1 MCQSTFNNQ
10 KQTYEVVSKFAFLG
24 GVSESYFMNEFEPL
38 KIEYFNEL
46 IQIKTARNIRNL
58 NILRTTIE
66 KNFSDINSQ
75 MNFDVKNLNQVNIKE
90 ITECISSLEKDG
102 INIVTANTRLD
113 KYIIKINSLISENI
127 NSCRIFFPE
136 YIKWDF
142 IKNLFIMPDGH
153 TEQGVKKEG
162 FKYQNNKALYPYQIY
177 INFPP
182 EKMNGNLLYNDKKF
196 LSLVY
201 EHNGKQFTDVDKVI
215 ECGKTSKEIISE
227 FIYQSDKTTVFVDC
241 ENSDA
246 NKAYNMLSYLEKEH
260 LSDRISKV
268 VLYNDKNSSKLWET
282 IKQYTNIYVE
292 NRMTHRIKED
302 KSLVDIQLAVGLCND
317 YHQTNIDSYI
327 LLASDS
333 DYCGMIEE
341 MPDVKFL
348 VMTEY
353 SKCSD
358 ATLNVLNDFGV
369 NYCSLDEF
377 ETESN
382 ELLIKSFSKEL
393 ENKLSKE
400 LDIEN
405 LSIMFNTVCHNSY
418 TNITNEQ
425 KKEILYKYI
434 NSLNI
439 TIGSDGQ
446 VVVRTEE

>member
-1 MCQSTFNNQ
+1 MCQNIFNNQ

-24 GVSESYFMNEFEPL
+24 GVPESHFINEYEPL
-38 KIEYFNEL
+38 QIEYYTEL
-46 IQIKTARNIRNL
+46 IQIKNALIIRNL

-66 KNFSDINSQ
+66 KNFSDINYQ
-75 MNFDVKNLNQVNIKE
+75 MNYEVKNLNEVNIKE
-90 ITECISSLEKDG
+90 ITECISLLEKNG

-113 KYIIKINSLISENI
+113 KYIIKINSLIFEKI
-127 NSCRIFFPE
+127 NNCKIFFPE

-162 FKYQNNKALYPYQIY
+162 FKYQNNMALYPYQIY

-182 EKMNGNLLYNDKKF
+182 EKMNGNILYNDKKF
-196 LSLVY
+196 LTLVY
-201 EHNGKQFTDVDKVI
+201 KENDNQFTDFDKVI
-215 ECGKTSKEIISE
+215 KGGKTSKEVISE
-227 FIYQSDKTTVFVDC
+227 FIYQSDKTTIFVDC

-246 NKAYNMLSYLEKEH
+246 NKAFKMLSFLENEP

-282 IKQYTNIYVE
+282 IKQYTNIHVE
-292 NRMTHRIKED
+292 NRMTHRIKEE

-341 MPDVKFL
+341 MTDVKFL

-358 ATLNVLNDFGV
+358 ATLNVLDDFGV

-382 ELLIKSFSKEL
+382 ELLVKSFSKEL

-418 TNITNEQ
+418 TRITNEQ
-425 KKEILYKYI
+425 KKELLHKYI

-439 TIGSDGQ
+439 TIDSEGQ